1 MNARHCEFD
10 FMNKAFEPPS
20 LIDIMIHCVEIEL
33 PAREGEKFKAYFDS
47 VGWVVG
53 KSRKPMKSWKGAMAN
68 WKFNWQDKQEIKQ
81 EISPNMKAVILRDDL
96 KRIDARISW
105 LLGQRPLATKLS
117 LELTNAK
124 ANREMVFTELRK
136 LI

>member
-1 MNARHCEFD
+1 M
-10 FMNKAFEPPS
+10 
-20 LIDIMIHCVEIEL
+20 
-33 PAREGEKFKAYFDS
+33 
-47 VGWVVG
+47 
-53 KSRKPMKSWKGAMAN
+53 
-68 WKFNWQDKQEIKQ
+68 
-81 EISPNMKAVILRDDL
+81 MKAVILRDDL